1 MPLLDYVR
9 VYDKFFE
16 RRECLKL
23 VRNLKNWEPHVYMR
37 SDGVPVQHGNLSVS
51 WYQPPEAKLFQM
63 GVWHALDQYV
73 KEIDSKDF
81 TGWNDY
87 CPIRFNRYDPGGD
100 MGTHIDHI
108 HSLFDGE
115 KKGIPILSIVG
126 LLNDDFQGGEFELC
140 GEEMSLTAG
149 SVLIFPSV
157 FLYPHQ
163 VKKVLRG
170 TRYSWVSWAW

>member
-1 MPLLDYVR
+1 MNLLDYVR
-9 VYDKFFE
+9 VYDRFFE

-23 VRNLKNWEPHVYMR
+23 ARSLKNWEPHIYMR

-51 WYQPPEAKLFQM
+51 WYHPPEAKLFQM

-73 KEIDSKDF
+73 KEIACEGF

-100 MGTHIDHI
+100 MGTHVDHI

-115 KKGIPILSIVG
+115 KKGIPIFSVVG
-126 LLNDDFQGGEFELC
+126 LLNDDYQGGEFEIC
-140 GEEMSLTAG
+140 GEEIPMTVG
-149 SVLIFPSV
+149 SVMIFPSV
-157 FLYPHQ
+157 FLYPHR